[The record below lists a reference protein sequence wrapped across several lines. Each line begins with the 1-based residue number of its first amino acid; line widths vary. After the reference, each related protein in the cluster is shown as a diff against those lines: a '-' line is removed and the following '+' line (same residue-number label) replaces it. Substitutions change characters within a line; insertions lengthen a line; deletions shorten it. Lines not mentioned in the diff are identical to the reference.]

1 MLSRLQLSNLELKVN
16 LMSELLRLVEVMDRL
31 RSPGGCPWDA
41 EQTHESLVKYLL
53 EESYEF
59 IDALGQDDRE
69 GMREELGDVLLQVYF
84 HSRMAQDHPT
94 DPFSIEDVAKLIA
107 DKLIRRHPHVFE
119 GLQVDDMEEVIENW
133 EAIKAKEKGRSS
145 SLDGIAMAQPALPLV
160 EKLIYRAEKYK
171 VELPLTDI
179 ESAVA
184 EVQSA
189 PNEAS
194 VGEALAAIIAWAH
207 QHNIDPE
214 SALRGQAREMIEKI
228 RQSEAG

>member
-1 MLSRLQLSNLELKVN
+1 
-16 LMSELLRLVEVMDRL
+16 MSELLRLTEVMDRL

-59 IDALGQDDRE
+59 IDALGTGDRI

-84 HSRMAQDHPT
+84 HSRLAQDHPS

-119 GLQVDDMEEVIENW
+119 GLVVDDMEEVIENW
-133 EAIKAKEKGRSS
+133 EAIKAKEKGRTS

-160 EKLIYRAEKYK
+160 EKLIYRAEKYQ
-171 VELPLTDI
+171 VDLPMTDI
-179 ESAVA
+179 ATAAEKVQES
-184 EVQSA
+184 
-189 PNEAS
+189 PTEATI
-194 VGEALAAIIAWAH
+194 GEALAAIISLAH